1 MKQSKAERFLEAFT
15 DIDEKFIKE
24 AMNYTMK
31 KKFNFKPIVAIAAC
45 AAIAFAAVPLVN
57 NFVNTTPAVQ
67 GTETNKIGANGNFTV
82 YEIGVHAGQILGTH
96 KIELDLNDTRKDYT
110 DNKKVGTKG
119 TVEFQGE
126 TWSAR
131 YDGSKT
137 ATDLRNVVHVYEGV
151 SNGQKVSFSSDA
163 VTGKCE
169 HFRFKDSGD
178 IDKTVT
184 LSRDEL
190 YNIAYDNFMSGGYTE
205 DPENYKLA
213 TEGRNSSGRWFKF
226 ARFVNGIETSDYIRI
241 SFRYN
246 GEFYWYIGNNIGE
259 MKDIDVSAI
268 DMDKVYD
275 ALETK
280 FKTIYADDY
289 VGFEKGGVVL
299 TKLNDGS
306 YIFNCDV
313 SANVKDGNGEIIKDT
328 CYFAITIN

>member
-31 KKFNFKPIVAIAAC
+31 KRFNFKPIVAIAAC
-45 AAIAFAAVPLVN
+45 AAIALAAIPVVN

-67 GTETNKIGANGNFTV
+67 GVEKIGENGNFTV
-82 YEIGVHAGQILGTH
+82 YESGVHAGQILGTH
-96 KIELDLNDTRKDYT
+96 KIEIELNNTREEYI
-110 DNKKVGTKG
+110 DNKKIGTK
-119 TVEFQGE
+119 E
-126 TWSAR
+126 TIVLLGQTWNAKYNS
-131 YDGSKT
+131 SKT
-137 ATDLRNVVHVYEGV
+137 ETDLRNVVHVYEGV
-151 SNGQKVSFSSDA
+151 SNGKKVAFGIDS

-169 HFRFKDSGD
+169 HFIFKNSGD
-178 IDKTVT
+178 IDKTIK

-190 YNIAYDNFMSGGYTE
+190 YNIAYDNFMNGGYTD
-205 DPENYKLA
+205 DPENYQLSD
-213 TEGRNSSGRWFKF
+213 ENSNGTAGYWFKF
-226 ARFVNGIETSDYIRI
+226 SRFVDGIETSDYVRI
-241 SFRYN
+241 GLRNN
-246 GEFYWYIGNNIGE
+246 GDFYWYIGNDIGE

-306 YIFNCDV
+306 YIFDCSID
-313 SANVKDGNGEIIKDT
+313 AIVKDGNGKAVKDT
-328 CYFAITIN
+328 CFFAVTID